1 MGVIYQTKIWIFS
14 YLLHIYYLPSK
25 QNLYLRN
32 IYLYGNKYN
41 QLWIRSGW
49 EMLTI
54 PTSIQTISCHQLQYY
69 LIFWWNKSPSSQPDW
84 SINTVSLF
92 DVNIR
97 GNVTLLCSMYMGV
110 LHGTL
115 CIWPYIRLAAIE
127 SCRYSVIYCSIKSY
141 ALCIKEV
148 SWHLWFTEISA
159 SSLFFGDFTGLADLS
174 VEILTDNFVKQ
185 HIYL

>member
-14 YLLHIYYLPSK
+14 YLLHIYYLPSR

-97 GNVTLLCSMYMGV
+97 GNVTLPCSMYMGV

-127 SCRYSVIYCSIKSY
+127 SCRYSVLYC
-141 ALCIKEV
+141 
-148 SWHLWFTEISA
+148 HLLATSRAYTECTFVT
-159 SSLFFGDFTGLADLS
+159 FFIIIVAPCKFSKTTTMML
-174 VEILTDNFVKQ
+174 
-185 HIYL
+185 